1 MRCSSSGD
9 PHFTLFDGT
18 HHSAMGHGEYVYVTS
33 ADFAVHVCHRPVR
46 GDGHTSGV
54 SSIRGLA
61 IKSKWGVL
69 KWPNNDAPPPV
80 APEGSGIVMRG
91 GTATFPT
98 GEVVTKGGSNIFGTA
113 VIELPPSYCNQV
125 YGLCGAFDPEHSYEN
140 TLTMNDANKTVF
152 TGTSYTKWGGPYL
165 GEFQTV
171 FAESWKVE
179 AWESGALFTADVS
192 GADMAHC
199 IAQSRLNA
207 SSPAHLHATR
217 LVALVLLLDLLFSLD
232 MSLDHLERGAI

>member
-9 PHFTLFDGT
+9 PHFTLFDGS

-80 APEGSGIVMRG
+80 APEGSGILMRG
-91 GTATFPT
+91 GTATFQSCEIHSNTAFVIQGAQVKQETIQILPT
-98 GEVVTKGGSNIFGTA
+98 
-113 VIELPPSYCNQV
+113 
-125 YGLCGAFDPEHSYEN
+125 
-140 TLTMNDANKTVF
+140 
-152 TGTSYTKWGGPYL
+152 
-165 GEFQTV
+165 
-171 FAESWKVE
+171 
-179 AWESGALFTADVS
+179 
-192 GADMAHC
+192 
-199 IAQSRLNA
+199 
-207 SSPAHLHATR
+207 PAHPK
-217 LVALVLLLDLLFSLD
+217 
-232 MSLDHLERGAI
+232 M